1 MTKENIDVSGI
12 NKNDIIETTLGDIK
26 SFIDD
31 LVSKYGADHY
41 VEFCDD
47 SSGGYMTIFRANI
60 RDWARYHYYDEETGE
75 EAFEYV
81 KLLTLFFEDT
91 L

>member
-1 MTKENIDVSGI
+1 MAKENIDVSNI

-26 SFIDD
+26 AFIDD
-31 LVSKYGADHY
+31 LVSKYGTEQY

-47 SSGGYMTIFRANI
+47 SSGDYMTIFHANI
-60 RDWARYHYYDEETGE
+60 RDWEKYHYDKETGE
-75 EAFEYV
+75 ETFEDV